1 MGIFLNPE
9 NLLFTEALSSSVY
22 VDKTDFIR
30 YTNSVIGKS
39 GRYIC
44 VSRPRR
50 FGKSTTANML
60 AAYYGRGCDTR
71 DLFDGLSIAS
81 ADTYEQHINRYNVIR
96 LVMQDFM
103 VSAGSVDGMI
113 SGIYDAL
120 CDDIEED
127 YKDYKDINTDGR
139 SLGDIL
145 GDLYRLT
152 DTPFVFVIDEWDCV
166 LRYYSTDKAS
176 RDKYLEFL
184 DLLLQDRPYVAL
196 AYLTGILPVKKN
208 GRQYEIQSSV
218 GKHSSVDMHISVKT
232 HSYMDMFNDF
242 SMTCCNAL
250 YKEYTD
256 EICGFTEDEVRRI
269 CMERDRDYNAAKEL
283 YEGYTIGYVTVY
295 NPLSVTR
302 FLLTGI
308 AKDYWTATESYE
320 ALERCLQTGT
330 DGDTESIQRCIAKLL
345 SGESVETD
353 ISEFENDFETY
364 MVTDRSLDDA
374 LTLFV
379 HLGYLTYDM
388 SAKSVRIPNKEL
400 KAQFKMTLGNLRW
413 DSTQ

>member
-1 MGIFLNPE
+1 
-9 NLLFTEALSSSVY
+9 
-22 VDKTDFIR
+22 
-30 YTNSVIGKS
+30 
-39 GRYIC
+39 
-44 VSRPRR
+44 
-50 FGKSTTANML
+50 
-60 AAYYGRGCDTR
+60 
-71 DLFDGLSIAS
+71 
-81 ADTYEQHINRYNVIR
+81 
-96 LVMQDFM
+96 
-103 VSAGSVDGMI
+103 
-113 SGIYDAL
+113 
-120 CDDIEED
+120 
-127 YKDYKDINTDGR
+127 
-139 SLGDIL
+139 
-145 GDLYRLT
+145 
-152 DTPFVFVIDEWDCV
+152 
-166 LRYYSTDKAS
+166 
-176 RDKYLEFL
+176 
-184 DLLLQDRPYVAL
+184 
-196 AYLTGILPVKKN
+196 
-208 GRQYEIQSSV
+208 
-218 GKHSSVDMHISVKT
+218 
-232 HSYMDMFNDF
+232 
-242 SMTCCNAL
+242 
-250 YKEYTD
+250 
-256 EICGFTEDEVRRI
+256 
-269 CMERDRDYNAAKEL
+269 MERDRDYNAAKEL